1 MTAVTLMTQTTPR
14 ILDDAKWAFT
24 TRRVARS
31 DISFLSEDLA
41 DAAVGDLILGEI
53 IEIGHHKKIQLASGR
68 ASTSYVGDKVVLA
81 LGDRYAPDQFEGV
94 AELGAEGDLLAGG
107 GVVGQMRFAHERMK
121 APTRLRIHGV
131 LRNEAGQSV
140 NVGDY
145 ALPPASVPTDT
156 IVIGVFGASMNAGKT
171 TAAVCLAHGLKKA
184 GWRVAGVKA
193 TGTGAFGDFNAFLD
207 AGVPATDFTDAGMP
221 TTYKMDMARIERGF
235 DTLVGAAAA
244 DGAEIVVVE
253 IADGVFQQETAA
265 ILAGS
270 RIIERMNALL
280 FAAPDAL
287 GAVGGVKVLAE
298 HNLRPF
304 AISGMVTRSPLAA
317 EEARRATGVRLLT
330 REDLCDPASVCAAL
344 SDTLKTAPAA
354 APIAA

>member
-193 TGTGAFGDFNAFLD
+193 TGTGAFGDFADRDVQRSGLADFVYGRLD
-207 AGVPATDFTDAGMP
+207 QLCTSFRLNT
-221 TTYKMDMARIERGF
+221 
-235 DTLVGAAAA
+235 
-244 DGAEIVVVE
+244 
-253 IADGVFQQETAA
+253 
-265 ILAGS
+265 
-270 RIIERMNALL
+270 
-280 FAAPDAL
+280 
-287 GAVGGVKVLAE
+287 
-298 HNLRPF
+298 HH
-304 AISGMVTRSPLAA
+304 SPLFNSFW
-317 EEARRATGVRLLT
+317 LQLQF
-330 REDLCDPASVCAAL
+330 
-344 SDTLKTAPAA
+344 
-354 APIAA
+354 